1 MLNNVVQSCP
11 VDTGALVGLVFQT
24 KGQDPQVKIWNTA
37 ETLQIRGVFV
47 KFSISSPPA
56 QT

>member
-1 MLNNVVQSCP
+1 VQSCP